1 VTAPM
6 IQKKIC
12 MLGATGVGKT
22 SLVSRFV
29 SSMFSD
35 KYLTSVGVKVDKK
48 TVTLGDDSL
57 TLLLWDIYG
66 EDSFQSV
73 RTSYLRGAAGYLLV
87 ADGTRQLTLDTA
99 RSLQKTAEGV
109 VGHAPFV
116 LTLNKADLISEWQ
129 VDEKALWKIADEGW
143 PIVRTSAKTGAGVE
157 EAFMMLTRAMTG
169 A

>member
-1 VTAPM
+1 M
-6 IQKKIC
+6 LQKKVC

-29 SSMFSD
+29 SSIFSD

-48 TVTLGDDSL
+48 PVTVGEDPV

-66 EDSFQSV
+66 EDAFQSV
-73 RTSYLRGAAGYLLV
+73 RTSYLRGMAGYLLV

-99 RSLQKTAEGV
+99 LTLQKTAEGIAGRVPFLV
-109 VGHAPFV
+109 V
-116 LTLNKADLISEWQ
+116 LNKADLLAEWQ
-129 VDEKALWKIADEGW
+129 VDDKALWKIADEGW
-143 PIVRTSAKTGAGVE
+143 PIVRTSALTGAGVE
-157 EAFMMLTRAMTG
+157 DAFMKLTRAMLG

>member
-1 VTAPM
+1 M

-29 SSMFSD
+29 SNVYSD
-35 KYLTSVGVKVDKK
+35 KYLTTVGVKVDKK
-48 TVTLGDDSL
+48 VVTVGEDAA

-66 EDSFQSV
+66 EDTFQKV

-87 ADGTRQLTLDTA
+87 ADGTRQLTLEAARTLQTA
-99 RSLQKTAEGV
+99 AEGV
-109 VGHAPFV
+109 AGRVPFV
-116 LTLNKADLISEWQ
+116 LVLNKIDLMHEWQ
-129 VDEKALWKIADEGW
+129 VDDKPLWRIADEGW
-143 PIVRTSAKTGAGVE
+143 PIVRTSALTGAGVE
-157 EAFMMLTRAMTG
+157 EAFMKLTRAMVD

>member
-1 VTAPM
+1 M

-29 SSMFSD
+29 SSLFSD

-48 TVTLGDDSL
+48 VVTIGQDAV

-66 EDSFQSV
+66 EDTFQSV
-73 RTSYLRGAAGYLLV
+73 RASYVRGAAGYLLV
-87 ADGTRQLTLDTA
+87 ADGTRQATLETA
-99 RSLQKTAEGV
+99 RALQKTAAGI
-109 VGHAPFV
+109 VGAVPFV
-116 LTLNKADLISEWQ
+116 LALNKADLADEWEI
-129 VDEKALWKIADEGW
+129 DEKALWKIADQGW
-143 PIVRTSAKTGAGVE
+143 PIVRTSAKTGDGVE
-157 EAFMMLTRAMTG
+157 EAFTKLSRAMLG